1 MIEEVERANS
11 EALGYLF
18 PLLRASLHYLPVLL
32 ILGSC
37 TTSVCLNHLV
47 PSKALDCLM
56 VQTISSRSPKLIL
69 ESILSGLLILKP
81 LFSFKFGPNAI
92 KLLED
97 NFFFYNYSLEKLLSV
112 VKLMVMNH
120 FRDNDLSVLSTTSS
134 QELNDVFKQMS
145 TKDLTALKSL
155 VKTLPSMTGQN
166 IPDSDDEFKMFLNK
180 CLFNIDR
187 LHSEYLS
194 CIEFLVM
201 LTSGLNID
209 SSTASLISYVIQTL
223 STQEDITVTDDFKDT
238 VKAILSLSLE
248 DFIKRLDFCLNNIP
262 HPVMNGKRDKQEGS
276 DDAAQ
281 SLSADVYQL
290 ISKKCQELKDLDKE
304 LNLEIQTTIVK
315 KNSLTDSSNLNN
327 KALNFNNNN
336 IIDFKG
342 LKSRQEWKERLK
354 EKIVS
359 SSPTNKRTSCSKFE
373 QFKND
378 FVSDFKS
385 LFKQIKSPLLLP
397 LNEVVY
403 FDDSASVASNYYPCL
418 RNDVLRSLRTPFLD
432 KSDKTLDISKVY
444 QSLSGLPAAVSLSH
458 LYHGFPEN
466 SKKSKKGVSPKKRG
480 RRPKK
485 KQDSDD
491 EDKESEGDK
500 KGKESVMEKTQFFT
514 LINDMEYIGLIL
526 RDRKKTGRLTKLV
539 WE

>member
-1 MIEEVERANS
+1 M
-11 EALGYLF
+11 
-18 PLLRASLHYLPVLL
+18 
-32 ILGSC
+32 
-37 TTSVCLNHLV
+37 
-47 PSKALDCLM
+47 
-56 VQTISSRSPKLIL
+56 
-69 ESILSGLLILKP
+69 
-81 LFSFKFGPNAI
+81 
-92 KLLED
+92 
-97 NFFFYNYSLEKLLSV
+97 
-112 VKLMVMNH
+112 
-120 FRDNDLSVLSTTSS
+120 S
-134 QELNDVFKQMS
+134 Q
-145 TKDLTALKSL
+145 KDLTNLKSL
-155 VKTLPSMTGQN
+155 VKTLPSMTEQD
-166 IPDSDDEFKMFLNK
+166 IPDSDAEFKVFLKK
-180 CLFNIDR
+180 CLFTIDR

-194 CIEFLVM
+194 CIESLVM
-201 LTSGLNID
+201 LTSDLNID
-209 SSTASLISYVIQTL
+209 SSTASLISYVIQAL

-238 VKAILSLSLE
+238 VKTILSLSLD
-248 DFIKRLDFCLNNIP
+248 DFIKRLDFCFNNIP
-262 HPVMNGKRDKQEGS
+262 HPVMNGKRDEQEGS
-276 DDAAQ
+276 DDASQ
-281 SLSADVYQL
+281 SLSTDVYQL

-304 LNLEIQTTIVK
+304 LNLEMQASVVK

-327 KALNFNNNN
+327 KALNSNNNN
-336 IIDFKG
+336 HINFKG

-378 FVSDFKS
+378 FVRDFKS
-385 LFKQIKSPLLLP
+385 LFKQMKSPLLLP

-403 FDDSASVASNYYPCL
+403 FDDSASVACNYYPCL
-418 RNDVLRSLRTPFLD
+418 RTDILRSLRTPFLE
-432 KSDKTLDISKVY
+432 KSDKTVDICKVY

-480 RRPKK
+480 RPPKK
-485 KQDSDD
+485 KQNSDD
-491 EDKESEGDK
+491 EDKESKGDE